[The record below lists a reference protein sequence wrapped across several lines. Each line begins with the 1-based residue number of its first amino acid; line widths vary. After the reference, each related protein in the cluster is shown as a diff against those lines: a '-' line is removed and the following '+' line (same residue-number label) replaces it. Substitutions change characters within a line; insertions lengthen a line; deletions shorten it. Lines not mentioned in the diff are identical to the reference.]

1 MLIPVKRFLLILALI
16 PFGAVYAQEPSL
28 MEQEALV
35 MEQIT
40 SDGQV
45 KIQLLWPEVEPNE
58 IYEIHVNFLDPNT
71 DELFE
76 DVQISYEI
84 VVTQRG
90 SIIELYHDLHTDK
103 SNMDFEVMFP
113 EDGKGPA
120 KVVIEVVSITTD
132 SGTIQIDEEFTFL
145 VLVVPEFATLAII
158 VMAISFAGI
167 ITALRVKNKI
177 SFPLKA

>member
-1 MLIPVKRFLLILALI
+1 MLIPVKRFLFILALI
-16 PFGAVYAQEPSL
+16 PFGVVYAQEPSL

-76 DVQISYEI
+76 DVQISFEI
-84 VVTQRG
+84 VVTQHG
-90 SIIELYHDLHTDK
+90 SLIESYEHLHTDK
-103 SNMDFEVMFP
+103 GNMDLKLCFQKM
-113 EDGKGPA
+113 
-120 KVVIEVVSITTD
+120 
-132 SGTIQIDEEFTFL
+132 
-145 VLVVPEFATLAII
+145 
-158 VMAISFAGI
+158 
-167 ITALRVKNKI
+167 VKDQQR
-177 SFPLKA
+177 L

>member
-1 MLIPVKRFLLILALI
+1 MLILMKRFLFILALI
-16 PFGAVYAQEPSL
+16 PFGVVYAQEPSL

-58 IYEIHVNFLDPNT
+58 IYRIYVNFLDPNT

-76 DVQISYEI
+76 DVQISYEV

-90 SIIELYHDLHTDK
+90 SIIDLYHDLKTDEGYL
-103 SNMDFEVMFP
+103 DFEVMF
-113 EDGKGPA
+113 
-120 KVVIEVVSITTD
+120 
-132 SGTIQIDEEFTFL
+132 
-145 VLVVPEFATLAII
+145 
-158 VMAISFAGI
+158 
-167 ITALRVKNKI
+167 R
-177 SFPLKA
+177 